1 MRLDLTEHWQF
12 TQHSSHFEIENSVMK
27 SISILSKG
35 RSQLVT
41 LLGINP
47 ALFKFLGL
55 WGALT
60 PQDGQ
65 FCLYTK

>member
-12 TQHSSHFEIENSVMK
+12 TQHSSHLEMENSVMK

-47 ALFKFLGL
+47 ALFNFLGL
-55 WGALT
+55 
-60 PQDGQ
+60 
-65 FCLYTK
+65 